1 MKTVFV
7 LRNIANFRHFDEVVR
22 CLSGEGHAV
31 KIVFEQSAK
40 ENTTDRAL
48 QECLEET
55 DTVEF
60 EFVPKKRVRWWQWR
74 RRARNL
80 IRDWIDYAFYFK
92 PDHPS
97 PTLNW
102 RYKKYLPQ
110 PVQWAARV
118 PILKELV
125 VGERTLRFLQK
136 MQQRLPLDPEVVRK
150 LKEYAPDVVLSS
162 PFIKRSVLDVEYIR
176 AAISLK
182 IPSIVAVLS
191 WDNLTSR
198 GTFHALPDAIFLWNE
213 ALKREAIELHGL
225 PCERIVVTGAP
236 TFDFWF
242 AIQPQLSRAEFCEL
256 VGLDAS
262 RPYVV
267 YLGSSWS
274 IAQDEREFVQEF
286 VQALAAEPS
295 TQGVQVLMR
304 PHPLNAKV
312 WEDFERE
319 NVRIWPREG
328 QWPDSL
334 DSRQEY
340 YETLRHSVA
349 VMGVNTSAFLDAAVM
364 DKPCV
369 TAVTKQY
376 RGTQSGRGHFA
387 HLVQGDF
394 IEMAQSL
401 ESAAVV
407 IGGIVAG
414 ADAKAAQRRAFV
426 ESFLRPHGLQHNASQ
441 VFAQAVKH
449 IAEREAPLSF
459 QPETTSV
466 SEPQRFTGSSS
477 LQPASMTR

>member
-1 MKTVFV
+1 MKILLA
-7 LRNIANFRHFDEVVR
+7 LRSISHFRHFSEVVQ
-22 CLSGEGHAV
+22 CLNDEGHAV
-31 KIVFEQSAK
+31 RIVIDKETK
-40 ENTTDRAL
+40 ENSTDRAL
-48 QECLEET
+48 RDRLHQAKNVE
-55 DTVEF
+55 VEF
-60 EFVPKKRVRWWQWR
+60 RKKRLSTWAKRH
-74 RRARNL
+74 AR
-80 IRDWIDYAFYFK
+80 IGDFISYALYFR

-97 PTLNW
+97 PDLAERW
-102 RYKKYLPQ
+102 EKRLS
-110 PVQWAARV
+110 PVLRV
-118 PILKELV
+118 LLRLGVGRKLLMSSAVLKVLK
-125 VGERTLRFLQK
+125 RIQR
-136 MQQRLPLDPEVVRK
+136 RLPPDPLLVQK
-150 LKEYAPDVVLSS
+150 LKEYAPDVVLAS
-162 PFIKRSVLDVEYIR
+162 PFIYEHTSVETEYIR
-176 AAISLK
+176 AALSLK

-191 WDNLTSR
+191 WDNLTTK
-198 GTFHALPDAIFLWNE
+198 GTFHALPDAVLLWNE
-213 ALKREAIELHGL
+213 PLKREAVELHGL
-225 PCERIVVTGAP
+225 PSERIIVTGAP

-242 AIQPQLSRAEFCEL
+242 AMQPQLSREEFCEL

-274 IAQDEREFVQEF
+274 IAQDERSFVQEF
-286 VQALAAEPS
+286 AKALAAEPS

-312 WEDFERE
+312 WEDFEQE
-319 NVRIWPREG
+319 NVRVWPRAG

-369 TAVTKQY
+369 TAVTEHY

-401 ESAAVV
+401 ESAAGV

-414 ADAKAAQRRAFV
+414 EDAKAVQRRAFV
-426 ESFLRPHGLQHNASQ
+426 ESFLRPHGLEHNASE
-441 VFAQAVKH
+441 VFARSMELVAAGH
-449 IAEREAPLSF
+449 APERVASALTCTKPPSSIE
-459 QPETTSV
+459 V
-466 SEPQRFTGSSS
+466 S
-477 LQPASMTR
+477 AAK